1 MKLQT
6 VECPNCKAPIE
17 PFTDARF
24 MFCPYCGTKIIIDDI
39 EVYKENSKTEREHI
53 RANRDILKAEIDNRL
68 ELERL
73 KAKTN
78 NDYMSTILIIVSFVV
93 VIILC
98 ALLVYIT

>member
-17 PFTDARF
+17 PLTDARF
-24 MFCPYCGTKIIIDDI
+24 MFCPYCGIKIIIDDI
-39 EVYKENSKTEREHI
+39 EVYKENSNTEREHI
-53 RANRDILKAEIDNRL
+53 RANRDIRKAEIDNRL

-73 KAKTN
+73 KAKTH
-78 NDYMSTILIIVSFVV
+78 NDNMSTMLIIFSFVV